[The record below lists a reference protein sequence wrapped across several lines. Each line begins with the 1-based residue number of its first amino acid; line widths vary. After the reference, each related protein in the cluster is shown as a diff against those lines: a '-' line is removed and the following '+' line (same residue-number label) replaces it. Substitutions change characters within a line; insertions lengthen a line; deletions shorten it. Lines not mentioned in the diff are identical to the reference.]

1 MMFSKPFLFGDLV
14 GTPQFGESETTVTY
28 TNNSCSPLDVW
39 TKSPSQ
45 RIIMIWTADEGFG
58 LQNALSIGIL
68 NPCLNFCTH
77 FMGLREKLGNLTFP
91 KLQNQ
96 EFRFGP
102 KKSNLKWGRNGCVK
116 ASSSALLE
124 LVPETKKENLEF
136 ELPMYDPSKGLV
148 VDLAVV
154 GGGPAGLA
162 VAQQVSE
169 AGLSVC
175 SIDPSPKLIWPN
187 NYGVWVDEFE
197 AMDLLDCL
205 DTTWSGAV
213 VFIDDHSK
221 KDLGRPYARVNR
233 KLLKSKMMQKC
244 ILNGVKFHQAKVIKV
259 IHEESKSLLICN
271 DGVTIQAAVVLDATG
286 FSRCLVQ
293 YDKPYN
299 PGYQVAYGILAEVEE
314 HPFDVDKM
322 VFMDW
327 RDSHLNNNMELK
339 NRNSRI
345 PTFLYAMPFSSNRI
359 FLEETSLVA
368 RPGVPMED
376 IQERMV
382 ARLRHLGI
390 KVKSIEEDERCIIPM
405 GGPLQ
410 CSLKELLALVEQL
423 EWSTLRLVWRDLW
436 PIERRRQREFFC
448 FGMDILLKLDLQG
461 TRRREDGEVVLLN
474 PAEKESK
481 NCTQECQESPGATE
495 MVVQEPLSHPSAHY
509 VAILLLNFLFYI
521 FKAPEYAGPPQLR
534 MIYSGSRIRKHIR
547 GSLRGPKKRQEQK
560 EMSLPPLLGL
570 KRIPAAVS
578 SFPFQ
583 YVSKW
588 CLWDHVLLWNLLVGQ
603 RVFFARGPTLEPQME
618 VDSPAR
624 TTFL

>member
-1 MMFSKPFLFGDLV
+1 MV
-14 GTPQFGESETTVTY
+14 E
-28 TNNSCSPLDVW
+28 NW
-39 TKSPSQ
+39 
-45 RIIMIWTADEGFG
+45 RG
-58 LQNALSIGIL
+58 LQKGVVFCWDLWRPNLDFLSVEG
-68 NPCLNFCTH
+68 NPCLNFMDTLLKTH
-77 FMGLREKLGNLTFP
+77 NKLEFLHPLHGFAEKLGNLTFP

-102 KKSNLKWGRNGCVK
+102 KKSNLKWGGNGCVK

-405 GGPLQ
+405 GGPLPVLPQ
-410 CSLKELLALVEQL
+410 RVVGIGGTAGMVHPSTGYMVARTLAAAPIVANSIVQYLGSDRSFFGNELSSE
-423 EWSTLRLVWRDLW
+423 VWRDLW

-461 TRRREDGEVVLLN
+461 TRR
-474 PAEKESK
+474 
-481 NCTQECQESPGATE
+481 
-495 MVVQEPLSHPSAHY
+495 
-509 VAILLLNFLFYI
+509 
-521 FKAPEYAGPPQLR
+521 
-534 MIYSGSRIRKHIR
+534 
-547 GSLRGPKKRQEQK
+547 
-560 EMSLPPLLGL
+560 
-570 KRIPAAVS
+570 
-578 SFPFQ
+578 
-583 YVSKW
+583 
-588 CLWDHVLLWNLLVGQ
+588 
-603 RVFFARGPTLEPQME
+603 FFDAFFDLEP
-618 VDSPAR
+618 R
-624 TTFL
+624 YWHGFLSSRLFLPELIFFGLSLFSHASNTSRVEIMAKGTLPLINMINNLIQDKD

>member
-1 MMFSKPFLFGDLV
+1 MDTLLKTHNKLEFLH
-14 GTPQFGESETTVTY
+14 
-28 TNNSCSPLDVW
+28 PLH
-39 TKSPSQ
+39 
-45 RIIMIWTADEGFG
+45 GF
-58 LQNALSIGIL
+58 A
-68 NPCLNFCTH
+68 
-77 FMGLREKLGNLTFP
+77 EKLGNLTFP

-233 KLLKSKMMQKC
+233 KQLKSKMMQKC

-405 GGPLQ
+405 GGPLPVLPQ
-410 CSLKELLALVEQL
+410 RVVGIGGTAGMVHPSTGYMVARTLAAAPIVANSIVQYLGSDRSFFGNELSSE
-423 EWSTLRLVWRDLW
+423 VWRDLW

-461 TRRREDGEVVLLN
+461 TRRFFDAFFDL
-474 PAEKESK
+474 
-481 NCTQECQESPGATE
+481 
-495 MVVQEPLSHPSAHY
+495 EPRYWHGFLSSR
-509 VAILLLNFLFYI
+509 LFLPELI
-521 FKAPEYAGPPQLR
+521 FFGLSLFSHA
-534 MIYSGSRIRKHIR
+534 SNTSRIEIMAK
-547 GSLRGPKKRQEQK
+547 GSNGHVTVGAPTVQL
-560 EMSLPPLLGL
+560 MLL
-570 KRIPAAVS
+570 AA
-578 SFPFQ
+578 
-583 YVSKW
+583 
-588 CLWDHVLLWNLLVGQ
+588 
-603 RVFFARGPTLEPQME
+603 M
-618 VDSPAR
+618 
-624 TTFL
+624 